1 MNPVVGQSTSSI
13 VPGVLGENT
22 ANGDAVFGQASSGGR
37 GVVGVSDSHTG
48 VEGNSKTGTGIWGS
62 STTGMGVFGVSNGG
76 GRGVVGVSDSHT
88 GTEGNSTSGTGVWG
102 SSTTGPGVNGISTAG
117 DGVQGHSSSATGRGV
132 FGENTAGGD
141 AVFGIGNNGGR
152 GVVGVS
158 NDHTGVEGSSDSG
171 TGVWGSSTS
180 GRGVNGISTS
190 GDGVFG
196 QASSGGRGVVGVS
209 DSHTGTEGNST
220 SGTGVWGSSTTGTGV
235 YGKGGAFAG
244 YFEGNVAVTG
254 DIFLTGADC
263 AEEFDIAEAASIE
276 PGTVVVLGQGGTLQ
290 QCQQAYD
297 KKVAGVIS
305 GAGDYRPG
313 MIFDRHQSQNNRMPV
328 ALVGKVYC
336 KVDARYAP
344 IEVGDMLTTSPTPG
358 HAMKAGD
365 PLEAFGSV
373 MGKALHPLRDGQ
385 GLIPILIALQ

>member
-1 MNPVVGQSTSSI
+1 MRGRRQIIMSTIVGQSESSN

-48 VEGNSKTGTGIWGS
+48 VEGT
-62 STTGMGVFGVSNGG
+62 
-76 GRGVVGVSDSHT
+76 
-88 GTEGNSTSGTGVWG
+88 STSGTGVWG
-102 SSTTGPGVNGISTAG
+102 SSVTATGVNGISNSGIGIRGQADSGRGVEGHSNTDLGVAGFSQSSHGVFGQSTNDIGVLGQAPRGVVGISDSGNGTEGNSTNGTGVNGISSNG

-132 FGENTAGGD
+132 VGENTAGGD
-141 AVFGIGNNGGR
+141 GVFGIGNNGGR

-158 NDHTGVEGSSDSG
+158 DSHTGVEGNSDSG
-171 TGVWGSSTS
+171 TGVWAT
-180 GRGVNGISTS
+180 
-190 GDGVFG
+190 
-196 QASSGGRGVVGVS
+196 
-209 DSHTGTEGNST
+209 ST
-220 SGTGVWGSSTTGTGV
+220 SGTAV
-235 YGKGGAFAG
+235 YGKGGLFAG
-244 YFEGNVAVTG
+244 YFEGNVSITG
-254 DIFLTGADC
+254 DIFLQGADC
-263 AEEFDIAEAASIE
+263 AEEFDIAEAVGIE
-276 PGTVVVLGQGGTLQ
+276 PGTVVVLGHGGTLQ

-313 MIFDRHQSQNNRMPV
+313 MILDRHQSQEKRMPV

-336 KVDARYAP
+336 KVDAHYAP

-358 HAMKAGD
+358 HAMKAED
-365 PLEAFGSV
+365 PLKAFGSV